1 MKVISNYDMVK
12 DFHDKADQ
20 PFNKLLPFERMNV
33 KEDAKEKDLALLK
46 LRLDLIKEE
55 LKELEEACYDES
67 NSTESVNGVT
77 YPDPKLTHS
86 VMKEL
91 ADLLYVVYG
100 FAVTYDLPIEDTFNL
115 VHENN
120 VGRMAQDDGTI
131 QFTPEGKVIK
141 NPNYPKVDFSSL
153 Y

>member
-12 DFHDKADQ
+12 DFHDKAKQ
-20 PFNKLLPFERMNV
+20 PVGKLLPFERLFKDN
-33 KEDAKEKDLALLK
+33 DGREKDLALLK

-55 LKELEEACYDES
+55 LAELEEACYAEPLDS
-67 NSTESVNGVT
+67 DGLCYLDVKFTNN
-77 YPDPKLTHS
+77 

-100 FAVTYDLPIEDTFNL
+100 FAVTYCLPIEDSFNL

-120 VGRMAQDDGTI
+120 IGRMTQDDGTI

-141 NPNYPKVDFSSL
+141 NPNYPRVDFSNV